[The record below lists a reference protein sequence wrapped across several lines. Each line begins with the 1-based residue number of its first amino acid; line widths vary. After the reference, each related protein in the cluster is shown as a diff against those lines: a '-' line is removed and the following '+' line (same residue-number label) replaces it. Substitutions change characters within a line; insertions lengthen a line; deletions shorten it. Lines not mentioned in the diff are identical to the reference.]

1 MSDFLQQM
9 AVRSAERA
17 SGLKRSFVAADLDQP
32 VYALELRGF
41 DVIAELKDRSP
52 AVGELKSS
60 DGSRSDG
67 RRSFRALQ
75 YVSGGAAAIS
85 VLTEPSRFAG
95 SMTHL
100 RQAVAAVS
108 SQPVPVMRKDFLV
121 DPLQIL
127 EARAAGASGVLLIAA
142 MLADAELLSMLD
154 CACEQSMFVLLESFD
169 EEDLRR
175 CAKLLQSEQ
184 HLRQAK
190 YHKLLFGINSR
201 NLRTLAVEPGRLQE
215 LAPLLP
221 DGVVSVAESGLQST
235 NDIVAAVSSGYA
247 MALIGTAL
255 MRSDEPDR
263 LLRDLLSA
271 GRQQVAA

>member
-9 AVRSAERA
+9 AVSSAERA
-17 SGLKRSFVAADLDQP
+17 SGIKRSFVAADLDQP

-52 AVGELKSS
+52 AVGELKT
-60 DGSRSDG
+60 GDG
-67 RRSFRALQ
+67 RRSERAVQ

-95 SMTHL
+95 SMAHL
-100 RQAVAAVS
+100 QEAVAAVS
-108 SQPVPVMRKDFLV
+108 NQPVPVMRKDFLV

-175 CAKLLQSEQ
+175 CARLLESEQ

-190 YHKLLFGINSR
+190 DHKLLFGINSR

-221 DGVVSVAESGLQST
+221 DGVINVAESGLQST
-235 NDIVAAVSSGYA
+235 DDAAAAVSSGYA

-271 GRQQVAA
+271 GRQQLAA